1 MRKSLMTV
9 SALAI
14 TGLVVSAL
22 IALKP
27 AFAGDQLRIVAAG
40 GALQASERK
49 ALFQPFS
56 MATGIKITEDEY
68 NYEVDKIRAMVETK
82 TVSWD
87 VVDINQSAAVTLCDS
102 GVLETLDWKK
112 LGLDRTKFLGDGKY
126 DCGVPTHVSAT
137 IVAYDKDKLPN
148 GPQTI
153 ADLFDLQKFPGK
165 RGLYKDPYTNLE
177 WALIADGVAKKD
189 VYNVLK
195 TSEGVERALKKLDT
209 IKKDVI
215 WWTSGAQ
222 PPQLLADGQVV
233 MTSAWNGRIYDA
245 VKNSGKHFEIMWDA
259 QIATFNLWSIPK
271 GTPHRDEA
279 YKFIGFAASPQS
291 QAEMTRYIAYGTGN
305 TAATELID
313 PTILAD
319 LPTAPEHAAQAVDL
333 DIVFWIEKRDQLRQ
347 RFTAWLAKQQ

>member
-1 MRKSLMTV
+1 MRKSLVTA
-9 SALAI
+9 SALAV
-14 TGLVVSAL
+14 TVLAL
-22 IALKP
+22 SSLLPLKF
-27 AFAGDQLRIVAAG
+27 AFAGDQLTITAGG
-40 GALQASERK
+40 GALQASQRK

-56 MATGIKITEDEY
+56 KATGIKITEDEY
-68 NYEVDKIRAMVETK
+68 NFEVDKIRAMVETK

-87 VVDINQSAAVTLCDS
+87 VVDINQSAAIKLCDS
-102 GVLETLDWKK
+102 GILEPLDWKK
-112 LGLDRTKFLGDGKY
+112 LGLDQAKFLGDSRY
-126 DCGVPTHVSAT
+126 ECGVPTHVSAT
-137 IVAYDKDKLPN
+137 VVAYDKDKLPN
-148 GPQTI
+148 GPKAV
-153 ADLFDLQKFPGK
+153 ADLFDLEKFPGK

-177 WALIADGVAKKD
+177 WALIADGVSKKD
-189 VYNVLK
+189 VYNVLR

-259 QIATFNLWSIPK
+259 QIATFNLWAIPK

-279 YKFIGFAASPQS
+279 YKFIGFAASPHS
-291 QAEMTRYIAYGTGN
+291 QAEMTRFIAYGTGN
-305 TAATELID
+305 TEAAKLID

-319 LPTAPEHAAQAVDL
+319 LPTAPEHAVQAIDFDVL
-333 DIVFWIEKRDQLRQ
+333 FWIENGDQLRQ
-347 RFTAWLAKQQ
+347 RFTAWLAK